1 MEQYSWFSCAP
12 QSPLKMPL
20 FWLQKWIQLSHFS
33 QVANFWFSSH
43 NSGEIAVIQKFQYFR
58 NYSSFVWG
66 NRVGWHTPSAKV
78 KLAEIGWNFT
88 ETQRKEYTRL
98 QGSLFQLIS
107 RYSPEIQVL
116 ILYHRNPIQTLISH
130 PIAWAS
136 CSVICSSFA
145 IFRLLTIN

>member
-43 NSGEIAVIQKFQYFR
+43 NSGEIAVIQKFKHFQ

-66 NRVGWHTPSAKV
+66 SRVGWHAPVRRWNSPKS
-78 KLAEIGWNFT
+78 AEIS
-88 ETQRKEYTRL
+88 QRHKERNYTRL

-107 RYSPEIQVL
+107 RYSSEIQVL